1 MRKKT
6 FYVIHVIT
14 ILLVIS
20 LRALGQDGFPL
31 VKIIHYG
38 VGHGDCTLIIVRERD
53 ASDATKINTVSV
65 LIDVG
70 ERSRQ
75 SVRQWNEIWQRIQ
88 DEGGDRLDYFVV
100 SHFHQDHMG
109 AAARILQRIRRI
121 DRRSGNPI
129 HPWRRNM
136 QIIDRSI
143 FPPGP
148 PTDLYSRWAL
158 PRPPRPGRTS
168 AYTRYR
174 AEVDGNWAT
183 QLRELYTGDDLFAGH
198 NLTYSQMICIVSN
211 GAIGTTRVAQP
222 EVATA
227 NPPRALNENDLSFG
241 FILRVG
247 SFRYYTGGDLSG
259 EGRQYVPFQPARP
272 AQPPRPGIPA
282 VPAQPAQSARSGQSA
297 MEAPLVNYLGGRF
310 GPNFH
315 ACAFK
320 FNHHGSEHSTTEEFL
335 RFFNPRIG
343 VFTANHR
350 RFGSGRLPAYELIG
364 RLDNVFPRGRPP
376 GSQRP
381 VLLYTFRFDAQV
393 DATRQ
398 VRGQSN
404 ATVLATQDIIL
415 SVMEEPGFSLRV
427 GQAPRINLFRQER
440 QVDRF
445 IRMGHERYHNVRT
458 QGSTFHPQYN
468 VIDCDRASHT
478 NQPLYY
484 FPPPPAPQPPE

>member
-6 FYVIHVIT
+6 FYAIHVIA

-20 LRALGQDGFPL
+20 LRALGQDGYPR
-31 VKIIHYG
+31 VKIVHYG

-53 ASDATKINTVSV
+53 GSDPTKINTVSV

-75 SVRQWNEIWQRIQ
+75 AVRQWNEIWQRIQ

-109 AAARILQRIRRI
+109 AAAKILERIRRTRGGV
-121 DRRSGNPI
+121 DI
-129 HPWRRNM
+129 HPWRKSM

-143 FPPGP
+143 FPIGP
-148 PTDLYSRWAL
+148 STEPYSRWAL
-158 PRPPRPGRTS
+158 PRPPRPPRPPRLPTTT
-168 AYTRYR
+168 AYSRYR
-174 AEVDGNWAT
+174 AEIDQHWDPN
-183 QLRELYTGDDLFAGH
+183 QLRPLYTGDDLFADH

-211 GAIGTTRVAQP
+211 GAIGNTRVAQP
-222 EVATA
+222 QVA
-227 NPPRALNENDLSFG
+227 NVSPPRALNENDLSFG

-259 EGRQYVPFQPARP
+259 EGRQYVPFQPA
-272 AQPPRPGIPA
+272 QPPQPGIPA
-282 VPAQPAQSARSGQSA
+282 RPAQSGQSGQSA
-297 MEAPLVNYLGGRF
+297 MEAPLVNYLSGRF

-320 FNHHGSEHSTTEEFL
+320 FNHHGSRHSTTEEFL
-335 RFFNPRIG
+335 RYFNPRIG

-350 RFGSGRLPAYELIG
+350 RFGSGRLPALELIN
-364 RLDNVFPRGRPP
+364 RLDDVFPRGRPP

-381 VLLYTFRFDAQV
+381 VLLYTFRFNAQV
-393 DATRQ
+393 DATRLIG
-398 VRGQSN
+398 GQN
-404 ATVLATQDIIL
+404 VTVLATQDIIL
-415 SVMEEPGFSLRV
+415 SVMEEFGFSLRV
-427 GQAPRINLFRQER
+427 GQAPRIRLFRQER

-445 IRMGHERYHNVRT
+445 IRMSPERYHNVIS
-458 QGSTFHPQYN
+458 QGGTFPPQYN
-468 VIDCDRASHT
+468 VIDCDRAHT
-478 NQPLYY
+478 NLPLEY
-484 FPPPPAPQPPE
+484 FPPPPASQPPE